1 MYIMILWLYS
11 KKQVQKSPKSVLRK
25 LREKTGLSQEQMAVQ
40 LGVSASIW
48 RRWENTGIEPS
59 MTKKQWKEFCSRVE
73 VPFDQ
78 LPDYLSVPIEVSV

>member
-1 MYIMILWLYS
+1 
-11 KKQVQKSPKSVLRK
+11 
-25 LREKTGLSQEQMAVQ
+25 MAIQ
-40 LGVSASIW
+40 LGVSASTW